1 MAEVIIAMRSMIQY
15 RLLSDHR
22 DRTVAM
28 IWQASGVGSRSG
40 SRVPRLPANARF
52 SFNPVTDVI
61 DPLRTER
68 NSLMKITRI
77 DVLPLTGATVDGG
90 WPQGHEPQEN
100 LHTLVEVHTDEG
112 LSGVGSCFTSGKLI
126 HGAVELLWP
135 LLQGESAVEPE
146 RVSEKLR
153 QSSFWQGRGG
163 SVEHAISGIDIA
175 LWDIMGKACGQP
187 VSRLLGGNYR
197 SRIKPYGSMLF
208 AEPVQL
214 AANLE
219 ATVERGF
226 KSIKM
231 GWRPFGRRD
240 RKFDEL
246 LISTARKAVGDKIE
260 LMVDAGGSE
269 QFWPHGLNWARETA
283 KMLADYDIVWFE
295 EALPP
300 DDIEGFIELTKQSPV
315 PISSGEVLTRRQ
327 AFMPWLERRAV
338 DIIQPDCTKNGGL
351 SESRRIAW
359 MAYDH
364 NVQMVS
370 HGWNT
375 AIGVAADLQLAA
387 AMPIARYVEY
397 LTPCLYIEELQTEK
411 FVIDS
416 EGYLEIPQKPGLGI
430 ELDRDKLRRFVK
442 V

>member
-1 MAEVIIAMRSMIQY
+1 
-15 RLLSDHR
+15 
-22 DRTVAM
+22 
-28 IWQASGVGSRSG
+28 
-40 SRVPRLPANARF
+40 
-52 SFNPVTDVI
+52 
-61 DPLRTER
+61 
-68 NSLMKITRI
+68 MKITQL
-77 DVLPLTGATVDGG
+77 DVIPLTGATVDGG
-90 WPQGHEPQEN
+90 WPQGHEPEEN
-100 LHTLVEVHTDEG
+100 LHTLVEVHTDSG
-112 LSGVGSCFTSGKLI
+112 ITGVGSCFTSGKLVE
-126 HGAVELLWP
+126 GAVELLWP
-135 LLQGESAVEPE
+135 LLRGESAVEPE

-175 LWDIMGKACGQP
+175 LWDVMGKACNQP

-197 SRIKPYGSMLF
+197 TRIRPYGSILF
-208 AEPVQL
+208 DEPDQL
-214 AANLE
+214 RTKLE
-219 ATVERGF
+219 ATVARGF

-231 GWRPFGRRD
+231 GWRPFGRRN

-246 LISTARKAVGDKIE
+246 LVKTARQTVGEHVE

-283 KMLADYDIVWFE
+283 KMLADYDITWFE

-300 DDIEGFIELTKQSPV
+300 DDIEGYIELTKQSPV
-315 PISSGEVLTRRQ
+315 PIASCEVLTRRQ
-327 AFMPWLERRAV
+327 SFQPWIERRAV

-359 MAYDH
+359 MAFDH

-375 AIGVAADLQLAA
+375 AVGVAADLQLAA
-387 AMPIARYVEY
+387 AMPVARYVEY
-397 LTPCLYIEELQTEK
+397 LTPCAYIEELLVEK

-416 EGYLEIPQKPGLGI
+416 EGYLEIPQGPGLGVH
-430 ELDRDKLRRFVK
+430 LDPDRMKIFGKARIPFRA
-442 V
+442 